1 MKTLFLNKLNFLYSH
16 QLKPVKVVMT
26 PEAYRALKPHM
37 EPYVPGKTGWG
48 YLCGLEVGLS
58 LRHDHDYFKFIS
70 LDGETLSW
78 A

>member
-1 MKTLFLNKLNFLYSH
+1 MKTLFLDKLNFLYRH

-37 EPYVPGKTGWG
+37 EPYQKGKTGWG

-58 LRHDHDYFKFIS
+58 LKLGRDKFNF
-70 LDGETLSW
+70 LTAEGELLTW
-78 A
+78 N